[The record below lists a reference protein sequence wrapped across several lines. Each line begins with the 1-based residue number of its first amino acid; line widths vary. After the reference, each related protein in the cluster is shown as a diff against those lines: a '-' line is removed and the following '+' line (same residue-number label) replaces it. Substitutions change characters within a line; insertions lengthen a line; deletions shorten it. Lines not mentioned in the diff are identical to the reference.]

1 MRNSRLFVFCIVLCF
16 VLSAQ
21 VARTDVNFGEKV
33 VVKFGRTVNDAV
45 CIGDDV
51 HVFGTVKNDAVS
63 IGGDVFVEKHG
74 CVNGNAVSIGGD
86 IYVRNMGEIKNNA
99 ISLAGITHVDY
110 GGVVRG
116 EYISFC
122 PTDFFGN
129 DFPEKILKILIFG
142 PVIGLFGLIGLIIGF
157 VFSLVKLAFFLAIAV
172 IVTYFFP
179 KNVSG
184 MAEFTGREFWK
195 CFFLGL
201 VAIIIIPFLSLAL
214 LITIIGIPLIPALFV
229 FLFIAFLYGAI
240 GIALWVGRLI
250 PGAENRSDI
259 LNVIIGVLILG
270 VIKFIPA
277 IGFLLKFVILA
288 VSFGVIIFTR
298 FGTQKS
304 TNV

>member
-1 MRNSRLFVFCIVLCF
+1 MRNSRLFTICIVLCMI
-16 VLSAQ
+16 LSAQ
-21 VARTDVNFGEKV
+21 AALTDVKFGEKV
-33 VVKFGRTVNDAV
+33 VVKFGRTVNDVV

-74 CVNGNAVSIGGD
+74 SVNGNAVSIGGD
-86 IYVRNMGEIKNNA
+86 IYVRNMGEIKNDA
-99 ISLAGITHVDY
+99 ISLAGMTHVDY

-116 EYISFC
+116 EHISLC
-122 PTDFFGN
+122 PTKYFDE
-129 DFPEKILKILIFG
+129 DFPENILKILIFG
-142 PVIGLFGLIGLIIGF
+142 PVIGLFGLIGLIIGL
-157 VFSLVKLAFFLAIAV
+157 VISLLKLAFFLALAV

-179 KNVSG
+179 KNVSI
-184 MAEFTGREFWK
+184 MAEFTGKEFWK

-229 FLFIAFLYGAI
+229 FLFFAYLYGAI
-240 GIALWVGRLI
+240 GIALWIGRLI

-270 VIKFIPA
+270 VVKLIPA

-298 FGTQKS
+298 FGTQK
-304 TNV
+304 TTTV